1 LSVIGTTGGLMFS
14 NYTKVWL
21 FIVGICLF
29 FLVTGYNVGGRI
41 GLMLGLAIS
50 IAINVLIFFYGET
63 HILSLLKVRQLQG
76 QDPWGL
82 QNLIKELSAKLRIKK
97 EFNLYVINTPAAV
110 AFSVSIAWRKP
121 CICLSEGLLKRFT
134 PEELQAVVAH
144 QMVHIRKLDTFGFG
158 VTSIL
163 ANTLVGLG
171 QFLDQLWP
179 PNFFL
184 DKKQQPF
191 LTLFSP
197 LGWLIIRAVV
207 HKKTYLKND
216 ILAAELIGD
225 RKRLA
230 EVLWKLEG
238 LAQTQP
244 LLIPPCTSHLFIV
257 NPEGFEQR
265 NLFLKSH
272 PPIKKRLLNLLGY
285 YPI

>member
-1 LSVIGTTGGLMFS
+1 MFS
-14 NYTKVWL
+14 NYTKVWI
-21 FIVGICLF
+21 FILGLCLS
-29 FLVTGYNVGGRI
+29 FLIIGYNWGGR
-41 GLMLGLAIS
+41 LGLFLGLILS
-50 IAINVLIFFYGET
+50 LGINVLIFFYGEN
-63 HILSLLKVRQLQG
+63 HILNLLSVRQLEG
-76 QDPWGL
+76 QDAWGL
-82 QNLIKELSAKLRIKK
+82 QQLIRDLSSKLKIKRD
-97 EFNLYVINTPAAV
+97 FNLYIINTPAAV
-110 AFSVSIAWRKP
+110 AFSLSIAWRRP
-121 CICLSEGLLKRFT
+121 CICLSEGLLKRFS
-134 PEELQAVVAH
+134 PEELKAVVAH
-144 QMVHIRKLDTFGFG
+144 QIIHIKKLDTFGFG

-163 ANTLVGLG
+163 ANTLVGMG

-197 LGWLIIRAVV
+197 FGWLIIRSVV

-216 ILAAELIGD
+216 LLAAELIGD
-225 RKRLA
+225 RRRLA

-244 LLIPPCTSHLFIV
+244 LMIPPCTSHLFIV
-257 NPEGFEQR
+257 NPEGFEQK

-272 PPIKKRLLNLLGY
+272 PSIKKRLLNLLGY